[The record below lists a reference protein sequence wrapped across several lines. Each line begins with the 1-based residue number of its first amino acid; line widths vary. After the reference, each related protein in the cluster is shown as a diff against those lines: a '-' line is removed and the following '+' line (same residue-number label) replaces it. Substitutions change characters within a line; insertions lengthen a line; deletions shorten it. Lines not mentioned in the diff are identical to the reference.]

1 MQRLERLCRWR
12 RRGRGRDRGGD
23 GKMKYQKYLTV
34 LQMAI
39 GVTASNRGSLMPL
52 KRKLWWVGTNGAG
65 GTAGRAGQGGGR
77 CAWPSAGRGGTGGLG
92 VPPRHDGRLWGAVP
106 RPGRGAERERACGSR
121 RASPGQKVPGEFTA
135 GRVENAGRRR
145 RRRRRRS
152 CPRRASPCL
161 ARPRA
166 RRRTPGS
173 ALCAAGN
180 RDPARN
186 DSRVRSYALRETCC
200 RTLVRARQWQLQLR
214 GAGVSQAGAAEVL
227 PPTVAHSP
235 PCAGQCPKP
244 GSGFPS
250 PCYCWQVCLK
260 IGKREIR
267 V

>member
-1 MQRLERLCRWR
+1 MAAAGTRQGQGGRRQNEVSEIPDCLADGHRGDRLQQGQSDALKEEAVVSRHK
-12 RRGRGRDRGGD
+12 RGRRHCG
-23 GKMKYQKYLTV
+23 
-34 LQMAI
+34 
-39 GVTASNRGSLMPL
+39 P
-52 KRKLWWVGTNGAG
+52 
-65 GTAGRAGQGGGR
+65 GRAGQGGGR
-77 CAWPSAGRGGTGGLG
+77 CAWPSAGRGGTGGRG

-106 RPGRGAERERACGSR
+106 RPGRGAERERACCSR

-135 GRVENAGRRR
+135 GRVENAGRR

-214 GAGVSQAGAAEVL
+214 DAGVSQAGAAEVL

-235 PCAGQCPKP
+235 PCPGQCPKP

-250 PCYCWQVCLK
+250 PCYC
-260 IGKREIR
+260 
-267 V
+267 